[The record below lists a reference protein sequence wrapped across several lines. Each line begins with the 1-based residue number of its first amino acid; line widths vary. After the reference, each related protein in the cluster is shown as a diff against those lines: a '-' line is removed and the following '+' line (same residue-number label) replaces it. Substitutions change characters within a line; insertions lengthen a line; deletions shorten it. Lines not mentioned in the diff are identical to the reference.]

1 MLARARAH
9 EPGGRTLRNLIVS
22 LLLVIAVFALAL
34 VAFGSGMG
42 EVEIGIWFVAQLAA
56 IAFVIL
62 RYVRQRRLGQ
72 TLS

>member
-1 MLARARAH
+1 M
-9 EPGGRTLRNLIVS
+9 S

>member
-1 MLARARAH
+1 M
-9 EPGGRTLRNLIVS
+9 RNLIVS
-22 LLLVIAVFALAL
+22 LLLVIGVFALLL

-42 EVEIGIWFVAQLAA
+42 GVEIGIWFVAQLAA
-56 IAFVIL
+56 IAVVIL